1 GPHPV
6 ALRGGAAHRDPRHR
20 RGDDRPVREVPG
32 PDQARRRTD
41 PGTHVVRE
49 GRRSPVRGAPPGAR
63 PHDRRFGA
71 GGRGRHGHHRRVR
84 PRHPAAAAPDP
95 RGAGLPPRVPTRGP
109 DVIGAAGSDELIA
122 IPDPVDR
129 DDLRTLLRA
138 LLRLDEATVVR
149 LTDGGDGRMRA
160 WARTPFGALVVRGL
174 GGTCPGGDVVSGA
187 DHLLTELDVLAR
199 GDLQG
204 RIDPGMPLTSSWQG
218 LLPLTDRFDA
228 VEVVPAQQ
236 LLDLTEAGRETARA
250 HAGPAG
256 LPPSLLDQE
265 TPTVGADGEAP
276 AGPPPAL
283 LCQAPLPVGA
293 DGDGPVGVDLRT
305 VFSVVMCGVIPERGG
320 RAPEGEP
327 VQVSTR
333 GSWIRLDARYGTAF
347 RHVDSLT
354 LDPVR

>member
-1 GPHPV
+1 
-6 ALRGGAAHRDPRHR
+6 
-20 RGDDRPVREVPG
+20 
-32 PDQARRRTD
+32 
-41 PGTHVVRE
+41 
-49 GRRSPVRGAPPGAR
+49 
-63 PHDRRFGA
+63 
-71 GGRGRHGHHRRVR
+71 
-84 PRHPAAAAPDP
+84 
-95 RGAGLPPRVPTRGP
+95 
-109 DVIGAAGSDELIA
+109 VIGAAGSDELIA

-218 LLPLTDRFDA
+218 LLPLTDRFDV
-228 VEVVPAQQ
+228 VEVVPAQV

-250 HAGPAG
+250 NAGPAG

-265 TPTVGADGEAP
+265 TLTVGADGE
-276 AGPPPAL
+276 
-283 LCQAPLPVGA
+283 
-293 DGDGPVGVDLRT
+293 DPVGVDMRT
-305 VFSVVMCGVIPERGG
+305 VFSVVMCGFIPERGG